1 MKPQLLQDTEGWS
14 VFSFSNG
21 QEIKIDLLQRNSPYT
36 KKLNGKQELLA
47 KACGLTKS
55 GVRILDVTFG
65 LGQDSWTLLR
75 LGAQVI
81 GIEREP
87 LLVEGFQGSLR
98 TAGLEVKDLTNRFK
112 LHCGQAIDFLKAPK
126 SFDLD
131 EVDTIFLDPMYSED
145 PKKTAL
151 PRKEMQLFREWLGSS
166 SDAETQRL
174 LEQARRYPLQNAQ
187 FRVVVKRPL
196 KASVLAPGFFHQFK
210 GKTVRFD
217 CYKGLSQ

>member
-1 MKPQLLQDTEGWS
+1 MKPKLVQDTAGWS
-14 VFSFSNG
+14 VFQFSNG
-21 QEIKIDLLQRNSPYT
+21 QEIKIDLLQKNSPYT

-47 KACGLTKS
+47 KACGLTKA
-55 GVRILDVTFG
+55 GVRLLDVTFG

-75 LGAQVI
+75 LGAQVT

-87 LLVEGFQGSLR
+87 LLVEGFQNSLK
-98 TAGLEVKDLTNRFK
+98 AGGLQLEALAKNLR
-112 LHCGQAIDFLKAPK
+112 LHCIPAAELLKAPK
-126 SFDLD
+126 NFGL
-131 EVDTIFLDPMYSED
+131 EQLDTIFLDPMYSQD

-166 SDAETQRL
+166 SETETQQL
-174 LEQARRYPLQNAQ
+174 LEQARKYQFQSAQ

-196 KASVLAPGFFHQFK
+196 KASILAPGFFHQFK

-217 CYKGLSQ
+217 CYKGLAK